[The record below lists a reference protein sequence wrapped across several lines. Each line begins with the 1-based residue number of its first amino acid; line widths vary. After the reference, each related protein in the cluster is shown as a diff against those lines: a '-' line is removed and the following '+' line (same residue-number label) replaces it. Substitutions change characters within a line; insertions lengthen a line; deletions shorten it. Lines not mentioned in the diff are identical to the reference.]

1 MAIVVLISAL
11 AYSKA
16 GTRALGAVA
25 LRAVGTSQVHAS
37 VVGAGFDIATYLEAR
52 KVIVEKALDES
63 LPVMHEN
70 AREITESMRYSLMAG
85 GKRIRPALCLA
96 AAELFGGQAAIA
108 AAMPTAVALEMIH
121 TMSLIHDDLPAMD
134 NDDLRR
140 GKPTNHVLYG
150 EPLAILAGDALLST
164 SFEHVAAHTKGVPAE
179 RVVDVLRRL
188 GTCVG
193 AVGLA
198 GGQAMDIKCE
208 ADPNVSLDDLTWI
221 HTHKTAALL
230 QASVACGAILG
241 GASAADVRALE
252 TYALKIGLAF
262 QVADDILDVTATSEE
277 LGKTAGKDLTMDKTT
292 YPKLLGLEKSK
303 QARARAAA
311 LRPSARRRGPRRASP
326 LPSPRRR
333 ARTRPSTGAGC
344 RGDDR
349 RRQARARAV
358 RRQGRGARRARGLH
372 HWAQELS

>member
-1 MAIVVLISAL
+1 MAKFNAKLPKLTHEEFRAMAIVVLISAL

-25 LRAVGTSQVHAS
+25 LRAGGTSQVHAS

-303 QARARAAA
+303 QARC
-311 LRPSARRRGPRRASP
+311 LLYTS
-326 LPSPRRR
+326 PSPR
-333 ARTRPSTGAGC
+333 
-344 RGDDR
+344 D
-349 RRQARARAV
+349 
-358 RRQGRGARRARGLH
+358 
-372 HWAQELS
+372 